1 MDNYRVAPT
10 GNGFQV
16 VEELPDGRKSFM
28 DGFPTEDD
36 ARGWLN
42 SFLILLGLI
51 DRMSGRTFRRTW

>member
-1 MDNYRVAPT
+1 MDNYRIAPT

-16 VEELPDGRKSFM
+16 VEELPDGRKSFV

-36 ARGWLN
+36 ARGWLD

-51 DRMSGRTFRRTW
+51 DCMAGGTSRRI